1 MTATDAETPPPDPAR
16 AAGRRLRAAL
26 GFGVGAVLLAAAVW
40 ALRGQPGAVRH
51 AWRALG
57 EADAVVWALVLGLP
71 LVNCVLSAECFL
83 LLTRRF
89 APAGVKIPRS
99 EMLALI
105 AAAWLLNFLPLRP
118 GLIGRVAFHRTF
130 HGVRVRDSARVL
142 AEVIATGAAA
152 LMVLTLGV
160 LARPVAGET
169 PMAVLLVLAPC
180 LYLST
185 RFAGVGEGS
194 PTVRAFL
201 AVFSLKVLDSFA
213 WSARYLIAFQLAGR
227 PVGFAEAVAL
237 AVVGQAASLI
247 PIAGNG
253 LGVREWAVG
262 LLAASLPAWYGAD
275 GGAAGGAV
283 EGAVGGGLA
292 LGLTAEVVNRLAEVA
307 VAVPAGLAGAAWIAR
322 RGSRRPPAP

>member
-1 MTATDAETPPPDPAR
+1 MTATDDHTPPPDPGR
-16 AAGRRLRAAL
+16 HAGKRLRSAL
-26 GFGVGAVLLAAAVW
+26 GFGIGALLLAAALW
-40 ALRGQPGAVRH
+40 ALRGQPAALRH
-51 AWRALG
+51 AWHALG
-57 EADAVVWALVLGLP
+57 EADPVVWALVLGLP
-71 LVNCVLSAECFL
+71 LVNCLLSAECFL

-89 APAGVKIPRS
+89 APAGVRIPRS

-142 AEVIATGAAA
+142 AEVIASGAAA
-152 LMVLTLGV
+152 LLLLTLGV
-160 LARPVAGET
+160 LARPIMGET
-169 PMAVLLVLAPC
+169 PLAALLVLAPC

-185 RFAGVGEGS
+185 RFANIGEGS

-201 AVFSLKVLDSFA
+201 AVLALKVLDSFA
-213 WSARYLIAFQLAGR
+213 WSVRYLIAFQLAGR

-237 AVVGQAASLI
+237 AVVAQAASLI

-262 LLAASLPAWYGAD
+262 LLAASLPAWY
-275 GGAAGGAV
+275 AASGETGPA
-283 EGAVGGGLA
+283 GGGLT
-292 LGLTAEVVNRLAEVA
+292 LGLTAEVINRLAEVA

-322 RGSRRPPAP
+322 RSAAHPPVP